1 MPVNEKGEWYAALFP
16 RQQDLMRACLP
27 SKKNLVLASGPRWAS
42 KTVAALNAIVQH
54 AWNTDRGNV
63 ALIAMT
69 QSVGIDSGIWT
80 DLTETVIPE
89 WIAGDFGL
97 EWHKKPYIQNVTK
110 KPACSITN
118 RFGNVT
124 KFQLDSLKNEDEV
137 EARYKGK
144 RYSCIFVNE
153 LSKFKKRKTFDTLK
167 QALRMLHL
175 KEEDHLLL
183 CDTNPAEEGSQSWI
197 FKLYYDFRVAEPE
210 QFAEIFPD
218 YAEIPPE
225 SLIPLRDALHLIE
238 FTIDDNLACSPE
250 KKASLMADFAHDD
263 DLFQRYYHGKWVT
276 ASTDAI
282 FYKVFRP
289 KFHIVQSLMGEDGC
303 FELQTGHDP
312 GGTNYAAVIGEK
324 VIPDIIQYPKY
335 QGKPIFKCLQEK
347 VVIGEDFDLYEFIA
361 DFLRMMDE
369 WEERLGKPGKV
380 QWTHWSDRSVYDMK
394 IPWLDRIWASEI
406 LLASGNRL
414 RMIAAARGKGSVQVR
429 VDLVRK
435 LLFGERLFVD
445 EELCPNVAEMFKS
458 LKKGKTVASVIERG
472 SRWKHV
478 FDALSYWLVSECVD
492 ELSMSVLN
500 TNRSENKNQST
511 LVQAAL

>member
-1 MPVNEKGEWYAALFP
+1 
-16 RQQDLMRACLP
+16 MRACLP
-27 SKKNLVLASGPRWAS
+27 SKKNLVLASGPRYAS
-42 KTVAALNAIVQH
+42 KTVGALNAVVQH

-63 ALIAMT
+63 ALIALT

-97 EWHKKPYIQNVTK
+97 EWVKKPYIQNVTK
-110 KPACSITN
+110 KPACQITN

-124 KFQLDSLKNEDEV
+124 KFQLDSLKNELEV
-137 EARYKGK
+137 EDRYKGK

-153 LSKFKKRKTFDTLK
+153 LSKFRKRKTFDTLK
-167 QALRMLHL
+167 QALRMVHL
-175 KEEDHLLL
+175 REEDHLLL

-197 FKLYYDFRVAEPE
+197 FKLYFDFKSAEPE
-210 QFAEIFPD
+210 QFKDIFTEFGD
-218 YAEIPPE
+218 VPPE
-225 SLIPLRDALHLIE
+225 TLIPLRDALNLIE

-263 DLFQRYYHGKWVT
+263 DLLQRYYFGKWVT

-289 KFHIVQSLMGEDGC
+289 KFHVVQDLFVESDC

-312 GGTNYAAVIGEK
+312 GATNYACVFGEK
-324 VIPDIIQYPKY
+324 VIPDIVRYPKNK
-335 QGKPIFKCLQEK
+335 GKPIFKCLEEQ

-361 DFLRMMDE
+361 EILTKMDA
-369 WEERLGKPGKV
+369 WEEHIGRPGKTI
-380 QWTHWSDRSVYDMK
+380 WTHWSDRSVYDTK
-394 IPWLDRIWASEI
+394 IPFLDRIWATEI
-406 LLASGNRL
+406 LLASNNRL
-414 RMIAAARGKGSVQVR
+414 RLIAAARGKGSVQVR
-429 VDLVRK
+429 VDFVRK
-435 LLFGERLFVD
+435 LLFSERLFVD
-445 EELCPNVAEMFKS
+445 AEFCPHVAEMFKS
-458 LKKGKTVASVIERG
+458 LKKGATVSAVIERG
-472 SRWKHV
+472 SKFKHI

-492 ELSMSVLN
+492 ELATSIMNQRRESKK
-500 TNRSENKNQST
+500 ENETS